1 MLLRGIAIFTPY
13 QSIQICQI
21 SMKNIFYLFL
31 FCLPTI
37 ISAQSIHRV
46 QLEIKVDVSMQEQFQ
61 DDGRLLIFISKDGRG
76 ELRYRTWPRQGNY
89 LFAKNIENWAV
100 DKAVVLAEGRGFM
113 KAGQISLDALA
124 SGTYYL
130 QALWDQDRSES
141 RPNAPG
147 NLHSEVMK
155 IEVDK
160 SQKLELVL
168 NKKIAERRIANHPNV
183 KEVKFKSDT
192 LSKWWGKD
200 MYLKVGILLP
210 DAYFEEENKRFP
222 FRYNIA
228 GYGGRYTRVGRLVNN
243 KRFMAWWQSDE
254 APEMVNVFLDGEGPF
269 GDSYQLDSENSGPY
283 GYALTEEL
291 IPYLEEEFRGTG
303 SAQDRFLDGCSTGGW
318 VSLALQIFYPD
329 HFNGTWSYSPDAID
343 FENYQLVNVYKDK
356 NLYTNEW
363 GNLRPVARDITGDPQ
378 LTMKDF
384 IHYENVLGYSDS
396 YATSGGQF
404 SAHNALYS
412 PKGKDGI
419 PAHMFDPMTGAID
432 PAIVEHWKK
441 YDLKLIAKEN
451 WEELGP
457 KLQGKI
463 YIWMGDMDNFFLNP
477 ATRAFDEFLKT
488 TTNPKSDAVV
498 EFTAMQGHCTQFS
511 HRKVLEQMG
520 AKLEK

>member
-1 MLLRGIAIFTPY
+1 MQLA
-13 QSIQICQI
+13 
-21 SMKNIFYLFL
+21 MKKLIYLVLLFL
-31 FCLPTI
+31 PATLI
-37 ISAQSIHRV
+37 AQSIHSL
-46 QLEIKVDVSMQEQFQ
+46 QLEVKVDDSVKAHFQ
-61 DDGRLLIFISKDGRG
+61 DSGRLLLFLSKNGRG
-76 ELRYRTWPRQGNY
+76 ELRYRTWPRMGNY
-89 LFAKNIENWAV
+89 LFAKNIEGWST
-100 DKAVVLAEGRGFM
+100 DKAVTVAEGSDFM
-113 KAGQISLDALA
+113 KTSQISLDAL
-124 SGTYYL
+124 SGDTYYV
-130 QALWDQDRSES
+130 QALWDQDKSES

-147 NLHSEVMK
+147 NLHSEVVK
-155 IEVDK
+155 VELNR
-160 SQKLELVL
+160 SQKLEISINQL
-168 NKKIAERRIANHPNV
+168 IPARRIANHPNV
-183 KEVKFKSDT
+183 KEVTFKSDT

-210 DAYFEEENKRFP
+210 YSYSEDTKQQFP

-228 GYGGRYTRVGRLVNN
+228 GYGGRYTRVGRLANN
-243 KRFMAWWQSDE
+243 KEFMAWWLSPE
-254 APEMVNVFLDGEGPF
+254 APQMVNIFLDGEGPF
-269 GDSYQLDSENSGPY
+269 GDSYQLDSENNGPY

-291 IPYLEEEFRGTG
+291 IPYLESEFHGTG
-303 SAQDRFLDGCSTGGW
+303 QAEDRFLDGCSTGGW

-356 NLYTNEW
+356 NLYHNEW
-363 GNLRPVARDITGDPQ
+363 GNLRPVARDITGDPR

-384 IHYENVLGYSDS
+384 IHYENVLGYSDT

-412 PKGKDGI
+412 PKGEDGL

-477 ATRAFDEFLKT
+477 ATRAFDEFLKST
-488 TTNPKSDAVV
+488 KNPTSDAVV
-498 EFTAMQGHCTQFS
+498 EFTAMQGHCTQFD
-511 HRKVLEQMG
+511 HKKVLQQM
-520 AKLEK
+520 AARLEK